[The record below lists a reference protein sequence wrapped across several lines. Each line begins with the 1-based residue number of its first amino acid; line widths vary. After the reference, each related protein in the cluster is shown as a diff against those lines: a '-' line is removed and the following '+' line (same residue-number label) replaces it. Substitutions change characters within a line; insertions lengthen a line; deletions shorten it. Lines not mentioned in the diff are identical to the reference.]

1 MHLFNPWHDLALANF
16 AANYTPPASAMQ
28 MTEELAA
35 LPVWYGEGDA
45 VIAEEKENRSFLD
58 AIKEMLPVSSEL
70 ISFAEIALHPRE
82 KIIPWG
88 WNPTLC
94 KKLLSLGASE
104 EQIPTMEEL
113 QRLRDYSDRQHAVR
127 LLRELSAQESS
138 FCGESHYFT
147 RVEEL
152 LDFLQS
158 TPGDKVLKMP
168 LSGSGKGLIWILGN
182 ITDKQ
187 TDWCRRVIRE
197 QGGVV
202 AEPALCK
209 VQDFAIEFYL
219 HAGQVR
225 FTGYSLF
232 RSAASGAY
240 TGNELLS
247 DSRIEEKLSA
257 YIPVALLRR
266 LREALLAKLAACF
279 PLYTG
284 YAGVDMMICKTA
296 EEYRIQPC
304 VEINMRMNMGM
315 VARRFHDRFMG
326 VDGQGRFT
334 VAYFKKPE
342 SALLFHQKMQWES
355 PLTVE
360 NGKIVSGYLSLT
372 PVTAVTRYI
381 AYVVATYPRCESFAT
396 NSVVAV
402 SE

>member
-16 AANYTPPASAMQ
+16 AANYTPPASALQ
-28 MTEELAA
+28 MTEELAL

-45 VIAEEKENRSFLD
+45 VIAEGKENRSFLD
-58 AIKEMLPVSSEL
+58 AIKEVLPVSSEL
-70 ISFAEIALHPRE
+70 MSFAEIALHPRE

-88 WNPTLC
+88 WNPALC
-94 KKLLSLGASE
+94 KKLQSLGASE

-113 QRLRDYSDRQHAVR
+113 RRLRAYANRQNAVQ
-127 LLRELSAQESS
+127 LLRELKAEEPG

-168 LSGSGKGLIWILGN
+168 LSGSGKGLMWILGV

-187 TDWCRRVIRE
+187 VDWCRRMIRE

-209 VQDFAIEFYL
+209 VQDFAMEFHL

-232 RSAASGAY
+232 RTAAPGAY

-257 YIPVALLRR
+257 YIPVALLHR

-284 YAGVDMMICKTA
+284 YAGVDMMICETA
-296 EEYRIQPC
+296 EGYRIQPC
-304 VEINMRMNMGM
+304 VEINLRMNMGM
-315 VARRFHDRFMG
+315 VARRFQDRFME

-334 VAYFKKPE
+334 VDYFRKPE
-342 SALLFHQKMQWES
+342 GALLFHQKMQQES

-360 NGKIVSGYLSLT
+360 SGKIVSGYLSLT
-372 PVTAVTRYI
+372 PVTADTRYT
-381 AYVVATYPRCESFAT
+381 AYIVVGHPPGMGWG
-396 NSVVAV
+396 
-402 SE
+402 